1 MSEVWAKWEGHV
13 IDAAFPLRVYLGGSD
28 HSGVFITGHATENLA
43 DAALKLVPAIPT
55 LAESQLAHWNAAAS
69 LTHPHLIRLFATG
82 RCQLGT
88 LQCLY
93 AVMEYAEQN
102 LAQLLLHRALTD
114 AEVRDMLP
122 PALDALAFLHSMDRV
137 HGQLKPSNVLV
148 VGDRLKLAS
157 DTIRPAG
164 EPTTSI
170 SMSSVYDPPEA
181 RDGSFST
188 AGDIWALGV
197 TLFQA
202 LTRKAPAKPD
212 ERSHGV
218 VLPPDFP
225 PAFADVVR
233 QCLSRRPAD
242 RPSVSDLQAWVN
254 RGLQGP
260 VVMAPIGKKPERALS
275 GRPRPLAQAKAAP
288 AADRAVSRVARAP
301 AMEREAAAQKPRRRA
316 FAPLLLGAAAIL
328 LVCWVAVRMF
338 VSRHDHAALPT
349 DTPKAAVLRGDAPP
363 ASAQSPSGPAPIPP
377 QASAPAPDTK
387 HVTPRGVRSPSVVHE
402 EIPAVPRS
410 ALATIRGHV
419 RVAVRVTVDGSGT
432 VVSHTLVDPG
442 PSRYFARV
450 AMRAARKWKFAR
462 TSDRVPRRWLVRFEF
477 SRSGTTAHAVATS

>member
-28 HSGVFITGHATENLA
+28 HSGVFITRHATENLA

-55 LAESQLAHWNAAAS
+55 LAESQLARWNAAAS

-88 LQCLY
+88 LHCLY

-102 LAQLLLHRALTD
+102 LAQLLLHRALTQ

-122 PALDALAFLHSMDRV
+122 PTLDALAFLHSMHRV

-181 RDGSFST
+181 RDGSFSN

-197 TLFQA
+197 TLYQA
-202 LTRKAPAKPD
+202 LTRNAPTKPD

-218 VLPPDFP
+218 VMPPDFP
-225 PAFADVVR
+225 PAYADVVG

-242 RPSVSDLQAWVN
+242 RPSVKDLQAWVS

-260 VVMAPIGKKPERALS
+260 VVMAPMARELERAAND
-275 GRPRPLAQAKAAP
+275 RPRPLARANAASVGERP
-288 AADRAVSRVARAP
+288 ASRVAKPAP
-301 AMEREAAAQKPRRRA
+301 MEREAASRKTGSRS
-316 FAPLLLGAAAIL
+316 FAPLLLVIGAIV
-328 LVCWVAVRMF
+328 LVCWIALRTFVNRPHNTAPPTDNPKVAVP
-338 VSRHDHAALPT
+338 S
-349 DTPKAAVLRGDAPP
+349 GGSPP
-363 ASAQSPSGPAPIPP
+363 ASAQSPPAAAPAAPVAS
-377 QASAPAPDTK
+377 ASAPDAK
-387 HVTPRGVRSPSVVHE
+387 HTTRRAVRSPSVVHE
-402 EIPAVPRS
+402 EIPSVPRS

-432 VVSHTLVDPG
+432 VISDTIVDPG

-450 AMRAARKWKFAR
+450 ATRAARKWKFAR
-462 TSDRVPRRWLVRFEF
+462 TGDRTTRRWLVRFEF
-477 SRSGTTAHAVATS
+477 SRSGTIAHAVAMS